1 MGNCFNFFTE
11 MPTEKYAE
19 MLART
24 TRTETQN
31 IAMIG
36 KALDDGNDLVEC
48 STVTPTC
55 DLCALYQGRI
65 YSVSGR
71 TPGYPSLYETAFK
84 HGYSIIHPNCR
95 HQFFPYNPKFHTEA
109 ERQALEEGT
118 RRPWIGGQQGEAAR
132 AEYAKSQMQMRR
144 WNKELNEF
152 AQMKQRFGDNAPYK
166 TLGAFR
172 RAYRSQEGTLSYA
185 KSHYYKRDKKEYDEF
200 EEVVGKENM
209 SETLEKFQELKYNKD
224 EKVRREI
231 ILLSREVRLKQ
242 KSFGQPKLPN
252 YDNAVI
258 SDNKTKNYLLNPE
271 SERGKDKAYVIKS
284 VLGYEREDYN
294 EFAAQIYKNLPY
306 YEAIPTKTTEYGIS
320 FDVNMV
326 LLGKNGRRLEVTTA
340 WQIDKGKKFPR
351 FITLTFPK
359 KKKV

>member
-172 RAYRSQEGTLSYA
+172 RAYRSEEGTLAYA
-185 KSHYYKRDKKEYDEF
+185 KSHYYRSDEKEFKEF
-200 EEVVGKENM
+200 ESVIGKENM
-209 SETLEKFQELKYNKD
+209 PETLEKFQELKYNKD
-224 EKVRREI
+224 KQRFTSLQVGVADEKVRRKLGSAELPLTIQADKQGRHIKGHKNFTDDKSYLAVETIEEGLKLSWEI
-231 ILLSREVRLKQ
+231 VEKYHGKGKLIYNKNKENIKEKVETDIIVGYVFSKQ
-242 KSFGQPKLPN
+242 C
-252 YDNAVI
+252 
-258 SDNKTKNYLLNPE
+258 NKWVATKVATIHY
-271 SERGKDKAYVIKS
+271 S
-284 VLGYEREDYN
+284 
-294 EFAAQIYKNLPY
+294 
-306 YEAIPTKTTEYGIS
+306 
-320 FDVNMV
+320 
-326 LLGKNGRRLEVTTA
+326 KNGTHIVPA
-340 WQIDKGKKFPR
+340 IINKGD
-351 FITLTFPK
+351 
-359 KKKV
+359 

>member
-11 MPTEKYAE
+11 MPPEKYAE
-19 MLART
+19 MLAGT

-152 AQMKQRFGDNAPYK
+152 AEMQKLYSTRGEKQPY
-166 TLGAFR
+166 TSLGAFR
-172 RAYRSQEGTLSYA
+172 RAYRSEEGSLSYA
-185 KSHYYKRDKKEYDEF
+185 KSHYYRSDEKEFKEF
-200 EEVVGKENM
+200 ESVIGKENM
-209 SETLEKFQELKYNKD
+209 PETLEKFQELKYNKD
-224 EKVRREI
+224 NQEKYHNLTDEKEQEKDYLIAASGGKHHGKLVNFEKTQNNAQ
-231 ILLSREVRLKQ
+231 LE
-242 KSFGQPKLPN
+242 KSIRN
-252 YDNAVI
+252 Y
-258 SDNKTKNYLLNPE
+258 NKTIEEHIQKIATP
-271 SERGKDKAYVIKS
+271 
-284 VLGYEREDYN
+284 
-294 EFAAQIYKNLPY
+294 NLFCSDWD
-306 YEAIPTKTTEYGIS
+306 S
-320 FDVNMV
+320 FDERYKAGLIRKWEKDLIRNTQERNIAIC
-326 LLGKNGRRLEVTTA
+326 LLKRRQNGK
-340 WQIDKGKKFPR
+340 I
-351 FITLTFPK
+351 
-359 KKKV
+359 

>member
-71 TPGYPSLYETAFK
+71 TPGYPSLYETAFR

-118 RRPWIGGQQGEAAR
+118 RRPWIGGQQGEDAR

-152 AQMKQRFGDNAPYK
+152 AEMQKLYSTRGEKQPY
-166 TLGAFR
+166 TSLGAFR
-172 RAYRSQEGTLSYA
+172 RAYRSQEGTLAYA
-185 KSHYYKRDKKEYDEF
+185 KSHYYHRDEKEFKEF
-200 EEVVGKENM
+200 ESVIGKENM
-209 SETLEKFQELKYNKD
+209 PKTLEKFQELKYNK
-224 EKVRREI
+224 I
-231 ILLSREVRLKQ
+231 
-242 KSFGQPKLPN
+242 
-252 YDNAVI
+252 
-258 SDNKTKNYLLNPE
+258 
-271 SERGKDKAYVIKS
+271 
-284 VLGYEREDYN
+284 EDYRMFKHYC
-294 EFAAQIYKNLPY
+294 FA
-306 YEAIPTKTTEYGIS
+306 
-320 FDVNMV
+320 
-326 LLGKNGRRLEVTTA
+326 R
-340 WQIDKGKKFPR
+340 DKGKISALASFTLFKSTKTKIEH
-351 FITLTFPK
+351 ITIGRTAANGTVIQSVSLHFVDRIIGTIYEKNKHEGMSLKDMQNILFNGSLRKAKIDRDGRVSQKMEIDGVGTVTINPETGEL
-359 KKKV
+359 VQCNRY

>member
-172 RAYRSQEGTLSYA
+172 RAYRSEEGTLAYA
-185 KSHYYKRDKKEYDEF
+185 KSHYYRSDEKEFKEF
-200 EEVVGKENM
+200 ESVIGKENM
-209 SETLEKFQELKYNKD
+209 PETLEKFQEMKYNKD
-224 EKVRREI
+224 KQKI
-231 ILLSREVRLKQ
+231 QLLSREKTTISKVKGKNWTPEFIEKAVDTYYEFRKDGIELTDHGVARLLSRFSDKKAEVKEICKN
-242 KSFGQPKLPN
+242 KSF
-252 YDNAVI
+252 
-258 SDNKTKNYLLNPE
+258 NYLQA
-271 SERGKDKAYVIKS
+271 D
-284 VLGYEREDYN
+284 
-294 EFAAQIYKNLPY
+294 
-306 YEAIPTKTTEYGIS
+306 
-320 FDVNMV
+320 
-326 LLGKNGRRLEVTTA
+326 GRRIKFYDAIAVVYLKDTNEIVSFVEMKKPKTI
-340 WQIDKGKKFPR
+340 WRQYDKSSF
-351 FITLTFPK
+351 
-359 KKKV
+359 

>member
-172 RAYRSQEGTLSYA
+172 RAYRSEEGTLAYA
-185 KSHYYKRDKKEYDEF
+185 KSHYYRSDEKEFKEF
-200 EEVVGKENM
+200 ESVIGKENM
-209 SETLEKFQELKYNKD
+209 PETLEKFQELKYNK
-224 EKVRREI
+224 I
-231 ILLSREVRLKQ
+231 
-242 KSFGQPKLPN
+242 
-252 YDNAVI
+252 
-258 SDNKTKNYLLNPE
+258 
-271 SERGKDKAYVIKS
+271 
-284 VLGYEREDYN
+284 EDYRMFKHYC
-294 EFAAQIYKNLPY
+294 FA
-306 YEAIPTKTTEYGIS
+306 
-320 FDVNMV
+320 
-326 LLGKNGRRLEVTTA
+326 R
-340 WQIDKGKKFPR
+340 DKGKISALASFTLFKSTKTKIEH
-351 FITLTFPK
+351 ITIGRTAANGTVIQSVSLHFVDRIIGTIYEKNKHEGMSLKDMQNILFNGTPNPK
-359 KKKV
+359 LKYDMLNRSSQNIEIENIGIVTVNPDTGELVQCNKS